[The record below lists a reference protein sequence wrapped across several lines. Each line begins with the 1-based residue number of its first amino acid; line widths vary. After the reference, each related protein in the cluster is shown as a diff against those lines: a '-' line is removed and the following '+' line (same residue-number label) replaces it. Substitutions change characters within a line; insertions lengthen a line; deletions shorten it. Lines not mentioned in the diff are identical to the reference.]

1 MQICGGAEKMI
12 RILIKLAKQKTG
24 NKKRLKKNPT
34 FPNVKKGKKEKKN
47 IFVSW
52 LDKKSF

>member
-24 NKKRLKKNPT
+24 NKKRLKKKPT